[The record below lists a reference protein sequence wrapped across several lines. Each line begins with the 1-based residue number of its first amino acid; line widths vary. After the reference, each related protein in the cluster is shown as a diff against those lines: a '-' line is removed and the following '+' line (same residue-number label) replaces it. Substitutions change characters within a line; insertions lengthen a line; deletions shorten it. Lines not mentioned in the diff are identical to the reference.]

1 MGSDVKVM
9 RPYDFIDHDEECPT
23 CSAKKCDNLLVETDI
38 VFHFRGLILC
48 NAKRL
53 QFHRYKKKNIGE
65 KFSKSSI
72 PLCLL
77 FFKLMEL
84 LLPFALHKNFL
95 IATAPLSFLMVS
107 G

>member
-53 QFHRYKKKNIGE
+53 QFHRYKKGKREVTFQKLFYALTLYFEIDGVVASVCVAQKN
-65 KFSKSSI
+65 SS
-72 PLCLL
+72 LRRLHR
-77 FFKLMEL
+77 
-84 LLPFALHKNFL
+84 PF
-95 IATAPLSFLMVS
+95 
-107 G
+107 